1 MNTKRLQE
9 QQAQL
14 IELQEQLIRAQDWTT
29 CLNCEYWDKEK
40 EYCTAFSARPPL
52 TVIVVGC
59 PAWEGE
65 IPF

>member
-1 MNTKRLQE
+1 MNTTQLQ
-9 QQAQL
+9 QHQAQL

-40 EYCTAFSARPPL
+40 EHCKAFSARPPL
-52 TVIVVGC
+52 AVIVVGC
-59 PAWEGE
+59 PVWLGE